1 MRLNP
6 NNWLNRWFALF
17 FISASLGFLT
27 YSIYHVITFVP
38 NPDAIIIPMM
48 QTAQM
53 FYNFAPVSLVMTVFV
68 LEKYEKIAM
77 SPKYL
82 GTMLVL
88 FIIMCVGYFILIPE
102 VNLSVYPGIVDTIT
116 NKYLFIFV
124 NLIRI
129 ALFIYVVYRY
139 AMVVKKV
146 EKETKKRIQWFF
158 MGVTIIAIGVF
169 VNLIGGLIGNILFE
183 ILALI
188 ILDIGMGSI
197 VKGFFV

>member
-1 MRLNP
+1 
-6 NNWLNRWFALF
+6 
-17 FISASLGFLT
+17 
-27 YSIYHVITFVP
+27 
-38 NPDAIIIPMM
+38 M